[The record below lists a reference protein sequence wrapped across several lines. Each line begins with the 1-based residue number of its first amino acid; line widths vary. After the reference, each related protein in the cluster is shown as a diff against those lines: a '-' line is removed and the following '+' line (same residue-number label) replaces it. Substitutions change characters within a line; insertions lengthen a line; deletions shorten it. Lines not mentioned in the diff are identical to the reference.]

1 MEKVTLSI
9 IETRN
14 EYRAVIQIGEN
25 THLANRKVV
34 YQCSRSTSKKFQE
47 IRKLNLQLKEKAK
60 KWARKKGIKYVINID
75 INPYEEQRFLE
86 KKI

>member
-25 THLANRKVV
+25 AHLANRKVV
-34 YQCSRSTSKKFQE
+34 YQCSRFTSGKFQE
-47 IRKLNLQLKEKAK
+47 IKKLSRQLKEKAK
-60 KWARKKGIKYVINID
+60 KWAHKKGIKHIVNID

-86 KKI
+86 KI